1 MPGPGRRRPR
11 EVEPTTTLRAP
22 IAPEDVAPLRIGDEV
37 YLDGS
42 IFVLRDATHHRI
54 FDEHVPVPTSLKGQV
69 VLHGAPS
76 VQTVDGKLT
85 IVSLGPTTSM
95 RVERYTP
102 ALVEE
107 LGVPVVIGKGG
118 MGPGTTAAMQ
128 RAKAVYLALVGGTS
142 ALLTSQI
149 EAVEERWWPDL
160 LGESLWKLR
169 VKQFGPAIVA
179 IDSTGQNLFADI
191 QGEARKRVA
200 GIAASR

>member
-1 MPGPGRRRPR
+1 
-11 EVEPTTTLRAP
+11 
-22 IAPEDVAPLRIGDEV
+22 V

-42 IFVLRDATHHRI
+42 LFVLRDATHHRI
-54 FDEHVPVPTSLKGQV
+54 FDERVSVPVSLKGQV

-76 VQTVDGKLT
+76 VQSVDGKLT

-118 MGPGTTAAMQ
+118 MGAGTTAAMQ
-128 RAKAVYLALVGGTS
+128 RSKAVYLALVGGTS

-149 EAVEERWWPDL
+149 EAVEDRWWPDL

-169 VKQFGPAIVA
+169 VRDFGPAIVA
-179 IDSTGQNLFADI
+179 IDTTGQNLFADI
-191 QGEARKRVA
+191 QGEARKRVP
-200 GIAASR
+200 GIAAAR